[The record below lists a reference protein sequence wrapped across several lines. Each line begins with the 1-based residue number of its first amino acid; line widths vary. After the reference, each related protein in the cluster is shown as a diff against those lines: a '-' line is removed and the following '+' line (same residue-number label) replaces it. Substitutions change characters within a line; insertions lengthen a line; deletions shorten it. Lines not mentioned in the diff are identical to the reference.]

1 MAPFQISRLVKHIE
15 RGKHVL
21 RNIPAMK
28 ACKGN
33 SLVRNLATF
42 LADGL
47 ALAGSQRR
55 QEVLEITVIMVMPVE
70 LASDAM

>member
-1 MAPFQISRLVKHIE
+1 
-15 RGKHVL
+15 
-21 RNIPAMK
+21 MK